1 MPIHDNFEFW
11 KLWKLGL
18 LYNPKKII
26 KYLTTFYV
34 TQQLPNNFQF
44 RTLEQMGQM
53 YAN

>member
-1 MPIHDNFEFW
+1 MPIDDNSEFW
-11 KLWKLGL
+11 ELWKLGL
-18 LYNPKKII
+18 LYNPEKII

-34 TQQLPNNFQF
+34 TKQLPNNFQC